1 MSEKKLNLSPELIEA
16 KKFHGHLG
24 PYLVIG
30 MRMGGIFCATWGDR
44 PFGFRIHTTA
54 GWEPPPSC
62 IIDGLQIST
71 PCTIGNSMLRV
82 LQGDPLLAWAEKDG
96 VRLEIALLPA
106 VRTRI
111 DRETTRE
118 NEESIA
124 QDLWQ
129 APLKELFEVKRTAVD
144 SSVQSE

>member
-1 MSEKKLNLSPELIEA
+1 MPGNPNLSPELLEA

-54 GWEPPPSC
+54 GWKPPPSC
-62 IIDGLQIST
+62 ILDGLQIST
-71 PCTIGNSMLRV
+71 PCTIGNSMLKV
-82 LQGDPLLAWAEKDG
+82 QEGDSLQSWAEKDG
-96 VRLEIALLPA
+96 IRLEITLLPD

-111 DRETTRE
+111 DRQTTRE
-118 NEESIA
+118 NEESFA
-124 QDLWQ
+124 QELWQ
-129 APLKELFEVKRTAVD
+129 APAENLFEIRRTAVD
-144 SSVQSE
+144 SAGNSA